1 MRNLRVALAQI
12 APRLGDLDANLT
24 LHLETARRAREDGAD
39 VVVFPELSLTGYLL
53 RDQTPDV
60 ALRLHDAA
68 PGGSSPIAALLEAS
82 CEIDLVIG
90 FVEESE
96 GHRFHNACAYLSGG
110 RVLHVQRKLY
120 LTNYGM
126 FEEARDF
133 APGEQLRRFDCPH
146 GAAGLLVCEDLWH
159 QTCAWL
165 LAQEGADV
173 LFGVS
178 NGPSRGARP
187 DRGVTSVAV
196 WKNLVQ
202 ITAQFLTTYIVFVNR
217 VGGEDGLT
225 FGGGSLVADPFGR
238 VIASL
243 PPLDEA
249 MTVVELRDEVLRRAR
264 TAYPLLRDENLELV
278 HRELGRIRRARYDLP
293 DENEVESGDA
303 SSART
308 PPVRSVSRK

>member
-24 LHLETARRAREDGAD
+24 LHLETARRARSDGAD

-60 ALRLHDAA
+60 ALRLDE
-68 PGGSSPIAALLEAS
+68 PTPPITALLDAS
-82 CEIDLVIG
+82 REIDLVFG
-90 FVEESE
+90 FVEEAA

-110 RVLHVQRKLY
+110 QVVHVQRKLY

-133 APGEQLRRFDCPH
+133 AAGEQLRRFDSPH
-146 GAAGLLVCEDLWH
+146 GPAGLLICEDLWH

-165 LAQEGADV
+165 LAQEGAEV

-187 DRGVTSVAV
+187 GRGVTSVNV
-196 WKNLVQ
+196 WTDLLRV
-202 ITAQFLTTYIVFVNR
+202 TAQFLTTYIVYVNR

-225 FGGGSLVADPFGR
+225 FGGGSFVADPFGR
-238 VIASL
+238 VVASL
-243 PPLDEA
+243 PALDEA
-249 MTVVELRDEVLRRAR
+249 MTVVELRQEVLRRAR

-293 DENEVESGDA
+293 AENNVEDEASPADA
-303 SSART
+303 PAI
-308 PPVRSVSRK
+308 RSISQE